1 MAFGFSHNQLGLK
14 AMQEKLPFSTRNIP
28 VVGCSYRQ
36 EGTLFL
42 AS

>member
-1 MAFGFSHNQLGLK
+1 MAFGFSRNQLGLK

-28 VVGCSYRQ
+28 AVGCSYRQ
-36 EGTLFL
+36 EGTQSL